1 MDKKTLGV
9 VGAIGSLAAMPLG
22 VGAAQAEPAVP
33 PAQSYADLLQ
43 PISNPVE
50 RLQLADQQEQEGLL
64 IPAQYRGDDPNY
76 DRGGDRNYDRRD
88 DRNYDRRDDRGDY
101 RSYDRHHHHHF
112 YHSRRWYMSRGY
124 VWYNGAWV
132 YRRAHHHHHHHH
144 SHY

>member
-22 VGAAQAEPAVP
+22 AGAAQAEPAVP

-50 RLQLADQQEQEGLL
+50 RLQLADQQEEQQARL
-64 IPAQYRGDDPNY
+64 IPAQYR
-76 DRGGDRNYDRRD
+76 RD
-88 DRNYDRRDDRGDY
+88 YDRGDY
-101 RSYDRHHHHHF
+101 RSDDRYNRHHHHH
-112 YHSRRWYMSRGY
+112 HHNRRWYMSRGY
-124 VWYNGAWV
+124 TWYNGAWV